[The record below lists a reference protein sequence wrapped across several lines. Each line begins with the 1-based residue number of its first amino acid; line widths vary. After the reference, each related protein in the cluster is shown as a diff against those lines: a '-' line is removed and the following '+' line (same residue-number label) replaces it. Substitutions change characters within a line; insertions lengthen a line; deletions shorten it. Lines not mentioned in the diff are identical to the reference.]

1 MGGEGHVRVAIAHDY
16 LTQRGGAERVVLAMA
31 RAFPDA
37 PIYTTLY
44 DPHQTFPEFAGLDV
58 RPSRLNKIRYFRRH
72 HRAALPLLPR
82 TVTSMTIDADI
93 VIASSSGWAHGVRST
108 GQKLV
113 YCYTPARWLHQQRR
127 YLGDH
132 SSRGTAIALKVLS
145 PWLRRWDVRAAQTAT
160 DYVTVSSVVQDRVH
174 SVYGLPSTVLPA
186 PRPNTDTRP
195 SEPMPAVEQWLGGA
209 DGGRSF
215 ELCVSRLLP
224 YKNVDQVVAAYA
236 DEPRRRLVVVGSG
249 PVKPALQAAAGGNVL
264 FLEGITDGQLA
275 WLYRK
280 SRALISISYEDFG
293 LTPLE
298 AAAFGKPSIV
308 LRWGGY
314 VETMVENLTALFIE
328 VPEAEH
334 VRHALEQLD
343 AREWDVERIV
353 EHAARYHEDVFVEHL
368 RELVKVQLGKRDR
381 W

>member
-1 MGGEGHVRVAIAHDY
+1 MGEHVRVAIAHDY

-44 DPHQTFPEFAGLDV
+44 NADETFPEFARLDV
-58 RPSRLNKIRYFRRH
+58 RPSWLNRFRYFRRH
-72 HRAALPLLPR
+72 HRASLPLLPGVVR
-82 TVTSMTIDADI
+82 SMTIDAD
-93 VIASSSGWAHGVRST
+93 VVLASSSGWAHGVTST
-108 GQKLV
+108 GRKLV

-132 SSRGTAIALKVLS
+132 SSRGTKIALKLLS
-145 PWLRRWDVRAAQTAT
+145 PWLRRWDFKAAHTAS

-174 SVYGLPSTVLPA
+174 SVYGLPSLVVPA
-186 PRPNTDTRP
+186 PRPSTDTCV
-195 SEPMPAVEQWLGGA
+195 SEPMPEVEEWLG
-209 DGGRSF
+209 DEPY

-224 YKNVDQVVAAYA
+224 YKNVDQVVAAYV

-249 PVKPALQAAAGGNVL
+249 PEKPGLRAAARDNVL

-275 WLYRK
+275 WLYR
-280 SRALISISYEDFG
+280 RAQALIAISYEDFG

-314 VETMVENLTALFIE
+314 VETMVENLTAVFVE
-328 VPEAEH
+328 APEAAH
-334 VRHALEQLD
+334 VRQALEQLD
-343 AREWDVERIV
+343 AREWDTDRIV
-353 EHAARYHEDVFVEHL
+353 EHAARFHEDVFVENI
-368 RELVKVQLGKRDR
+368 RELVKGQLAKHDR
-381 W
+381 PA

>member
-1 MGGEGHVRVAIAHDY
+1 MGEHVRVAIAHDY

-44 DPHQTFPEFAGLDV
+44 NADETFPEFARLDV
-58 RPSRLNKIRYFRRH
+58 RPSWLNRFRYFRRH
-72 HRAALPLLPR
+72 HRASLPLLPGVVR
-82 TVTSMTIDADI
+82 SMTIDAD
-93 VIASSSGWAHGVRST
+93 VVLASSSGWAHGVTST
-108 GQKLV
+108 GRKLV

-132 SSRGTAIALKVLS
+132 SSRGTKIALKLLS
-145 PWLRRWDVRAAQTAT
+145 PWLRRWDFKAAHTAS

-174 SVYGLPSTVLPA
+174 SVYGLPSLVVPA
-186 PRPNTDTRP
+186 PRPNTDTCV
-195 SEPMPAVEQWLGGA
+195 SEPMPEVEEWLG
-209 DGGRSF
+209 DEPF

-224 YKNVDQVVAAYA
+224 YKNVDQVVAAYV

-249 PVKPALQAAAGGNVL
+249 PEKPGLRAAARDNVL

-275 WLYRK
+275 WLYR
-280 SRALISISYEDFG
+280 RAQALIAISYEDFG

-314 VETMVENLTALFIE
+314 VETMVENLTAVFVE
-328 VPEAEH
+328 APEAAH
-334 VRHALEQLD
+334 VRQALEQLD
-343 AREWDVERIV
+343 AREWDTDRIV
-353 EHAARYHEDVFVEHL
+353 EHAARFHEDVFVENI
-368 RELVKVQLGKRDR
+368 RELVKGQLAKHDR
-381 W
+381 PA

>member
-1 MGGEGHVRVAIAHDY
+1 MGPEHVRVAIAHDY

-31 RAFPDA
+31 RAFPGA

-44 DPHQTFPEFAGLDV
+44 DPQETFPEFADLDV
-58 RPSRLNKIRYFRRH
+58 RPSPLNKVRYLRRH
-72 HRAALPLLPR
+72 HRVALPFLPR
-82 TVTSMTIDADI
+82 TLSSMTIDADV
-93 VIASSSGWAHGVRST
+93 VIASSSGWAHGVKST

-132 SSRGTAIALKVLS
+132 SSRGTAIALKLLS
-145 PWLRRWDVRAAQTAT
+145 PWLRRWDVRAALTAS

-186 PRPNTDTRP
+186 PRPSTDTCP
-195 SEPMPAVEQWLGGA
+195 SEPMPAVEQWLAGE
-209 DGGRSF
+209 DY

-224 YKNVDQVVAAYA
+224 YKNADQIVAAYT

-249 PVKPALQAAAGGNVL
+249 PMKPAVQAAAGANVL

-275 WLYRK
+275 WLYRG
-280 SRALISISYEDFG
+280 SRALIAIGYEDFG

-314 VETMVENLTALFIE
+314 VETMVENLTAVFIE
-328 VPEAEH
+328 LPEADH
-334 VRHALEQLD
+334 VRRGLEQLD
-343 AREWDVERIV
+343 ARDWDVDRIV
-353 EHAARYHEDVFVEHL
+353 EHAERFHEDVFVENL
-368 RELVKVQLGKRDR
+368 RELVKAQLEKHNCP
-381 W
+381 